1 MPQAFEKMVAMRY
14 FSARRR
20 ERMIS
25 VTAVFSLLGIM
36 IGVAALIV
44 VMSVMN
50 GFREDLVT
58 RILGLNGH
66 MMVHDAQYRGLSD
79 YDVLQKALETDVEG
93 ITSVMPVIEGQAL
106 MSVGQGNSAASGVV
120 VRGILPADFARKP
133 ILSDGILVQDD
144 TLPFGE
150 DKIAIGKVMAD
161 RFALGIGSDIRLVA
175 PQGRASPFGTIPTA
189 RKFTIGTIFDVGMY
203 EYNAN
208 FVFMPL
214 EIAQKFYRRG
224 DSVSGLE
231 VMTTDATDIDTIRA
245 AAERVAQ
252 PLDARISDWR
262 DNNASFYTALK
273 VERNVMFLILTLII
287 LVAAFNIISSLI
299 MLVKEKGRDIA
310 ILRTMGATRGMI
322 IRVFFYTGAAVGV
335 LGTVLGAT
343 LGILIAANIESIRK
357 WLEGFTGTELFADEI
372 YFLSQLPSKIER
384 GEIVAIV
391 LMALV
396 LSLAATIYPAWKAA
410 RLDPVEALRHE

>member
-1 MPQAFEKMVAMRY
+1 MPQAFEKMVSMRY

-25 VTAVFSLLGIM
+25 VTAIFSLLGIM

-50 GFREDLVT
+50 GFRDDLIS

-66 MMVHDAQYRGLSD
+66 MMVYDAQYKGLRD
-79 YDVLQKALETDVEG
+79 YDDLQEKLENVAG
-93 ITSVMPVIEGQAL
+93 VTSVMPIIEGQAL
-106 MSVGQGNSAASGVV
+106 MSVGDGNAAGGVV
-120 VRGILPADFARKP
+120 VRGLLPEDFARKP
-133 ILSDGILVQDD
+133 SLAEGILRADAEEG
-144 TLPFGE
+144 FGG

-161 RFALGIGSDIRLVA
+161 RFHLDIGSEVRLVA

-189 RKFTIGTIFDVGMY
+189 RAFTVGVIFDVGMY
-203 EYNAN
+203 EYNAS
-208 FVFMPL
+208 FVFMPMDMAQRFYRMGDAVTGL
-214 EIAQKFYRRG
+214 EI
-224 DSVSGLE
+224 
-231 VMTTDATDIDTIRA
+231 MTQNPSAIDRTRNAVNEAIWGEA
-245 AAERVAQ
+245 V
-252 PLDARISDWR
+252 LLTDWR
-262 DNNASFYTALK
+262 QSNASFYTALK

-322 IRVFFYTGAAVGV
+322 VRIFFYTGAAVGI
-335 LGTVLGAT
+335 LGTLLGAA
-343 LGILIAANIESIRK
+343 LGITIAANIESIRQF
-357 WLEGFTGTELFADEI
+357 LEGLTGTELFADEI
-372 YFLSQLPSKIER
+372 YFLSQLPSKLDYNEVI
-384 GEIVAIV
+384 AIV
-391 LMALV
+391 LMALF

-410 RLDPVEALRHE
+410 RMDPVEALRHE

>member
-25 VTAVFSLLGIM
+25 VTAVFSLLGIT

-50 GFREDLVT
+50 GFREDLIT

-66 MMVHDAQYRGLSD
+66 MMVHDAQYRGLTD
-79 YDVLQKALETDVEG
+79 YADLQKSLETDVKG

-106 MSVGQGNSAASGVV
+106 MSVGDGNGAASGVI
-120 VRGILPADFARKP
+120 VRGILPTDLIRKP
-133 ILSDGILVQDD
+133 ILSDGIIVQDD
-144 TLPFGE
+144 TVPFGA
-150 DKIAIGKVMAD
+150 DKIAVGVKMAD
-161 RFALGIGSDIRLVA
+161 RFGLGIGSDIRLVA

-189 RKFTIGTIFDVGMY
+189 RKFTVGTIFDTGMY
-203 EYNAN
+203 EYDAN

-214 EIAQKFYRRG
+214 EIAQKFYQRG
-224 DSVSGLE
+224 MSVSGLE
-231 VMTTDATDIDTIRA
+231 VMTVNATEIDGIRA
-245 AAERVAQ
+245 AAERVAL
-252 PLDARISDWR
+252 PLGARVSDWR

-322 IRVFFYTGAAVGV
+322 IRIFFYTGAAVGILGTFLGAV
-335 LGTVLGAT
+335 LGMT
-343 LGILIAANIESIRK
+343 LALNIESIRR
-357 WLEGFTGTELFADEI
+357 WLEGLTDTELFAAEI
-372 YFLSQLPSKIER
+372 YFLSKLPSKVDSFEVCAV
-384 GEIVAIV
+384 IV
-391 LMALV
+391 MALV
-396 LSLAATIYPAWKAA
+396 LSLGATIIPALKAA